1 MEFVELDSETFRKFA
16 DKSPYKS
23 FMQTPEIAQYRAQ
36 GGWTAYYFGAKK
48 NHRLVAATMVVA
60 KPTFLG
66 KSTFYAPGGPLLD
79 YEDLELTRFFFKKLT
94 AYIRSHNGYVLHI
107 DPYYEVIERNRS
119 GRPVEDGFDHR
130 QALVTFKSLGFRP
143 IAEST
148 QPKYLFVMNL
158 QHRTPEQIF
167 AEMKQNTRNLVHR
180 AERAGVKVRELKKD
194 ELGLFKRITE
204 STSNRRNFNDMPLK
218 YYEQMYDIFHKR
230 GEVKFML
237 AEVTPVTD
245 PDSSNPAQ
253 ATSESNGSAQA
264 ASKPSAS
271 KPKSASART
280 TPVSTTPPP
289 TTPIPLSV
297 AMFMTYG
304 DEVIYL
310 FSGSD
315 ERYMKQYNA
324 QYLIQWHMIKY
335 AAEHKYKTYNFYGI
349 NGLPDPSAKD
359 YGIYVFKKG
368 FDTKHGRV
376 VELIGS
382 YELPISPAFYHLH
395 HALSKLKHLKK

>member
-23 FMQTPEIAQYRAQ
+23 FMQTPEIAQYRVQ
-36 GGWTAYYFGAKK
+36 DGWTAYYFGVKK

-180 AERAGVKVRELKKD
+180 AERAGVKIRELKKD

-237 AEVTPVTD
+237 AEVA
-245 PDSSNPAQ
+245 PASDTS
-253 ATSESNGSAQA
+253 ATHS
-264 ASKPSAS
+264 
-271 KPKSASART
+271 
-280 TPVSTTPPP
+280 
-289 TTPIPLSV
+289 TPIPLSV